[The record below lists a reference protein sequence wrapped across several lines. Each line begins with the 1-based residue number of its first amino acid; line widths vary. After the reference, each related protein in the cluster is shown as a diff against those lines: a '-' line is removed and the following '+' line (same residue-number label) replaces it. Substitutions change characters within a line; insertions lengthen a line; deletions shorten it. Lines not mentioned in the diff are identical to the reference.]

1 MYFALNLGT
10 ESINFVSTCTDLS
23 TYNIVG
29 YGLCSDSF
37 VKKNILTGAGMTL
50 PFPVGKWKGLVKDSA
65 STCKYCELL
74 KLVVHEI
81 L

>member
-1 MYFALNLGT
+1 MCFALNLGT

-23 TYNIVG
+23 TFNIVG
-29 YGLCSDSF
+29 CGLCSDFF
-37 VKKNILTGAGMTL
+37 VKIIFTGAGMTL

-65 STCKYCELL
+65 SACKYCELL

>member
-10 ESINFVSTCTDLS
+10 EGINFVSTYTDLS

-37 VKKNILTGAGMTL
+37 VKIYFDRGWYDVAISS
-50 PFPVGKWKGLVKDSA
+50 W
-65 STCKYCELL
+65 
-74 KLVVHEI
+74 
-81 L
+81 